1 MAFVDE
7 VIVKLKAG
15 NGGDGC
21 LSFHRAKFVPK
32 GGPDGGDGGKGGDL
46 YLLCDENTQDL
57 TEFSFVPEQE
67 AKAGQHGM
75 GKCRKGRDGKDRIL
89 HVPMG
94 TDIYDT
100 VSGKLVAQ
108 LLKNGQKVKLLRGGR
123 GGKGNFNFKSSV
135 NRTPRET
142 TPGIEGKRGTFRF
155 ELRSIADVG
164 LVGFPNAGKSSLINI
179 LTRSKSKI
187 GAYPFTTLNP
197 NLGTVKAE
205 DSADEFIIAD
215 IPGLIEGAHE
225 NRGLGH
231 RFLKHIER
239 CKVLLF
245 VVDVSGF
252 EERDFKKD
260 FKVLVNEIEEYNPEM
275 LTRPMLVAANK
286 IDLIEDPKNRKV
298 SPAAFKIANRT
309 ISGYAVS
316 AVEGTGL
323 DELVEALTKAIKHA

>member
-15 NGGDGC
+15 DGGDGC

-57 TEFSFVPEQE
+57 TEYSFEPEQE
-67 AKAGQHGM
+67 AKSGGNGM
-75 GKCRKGRDGKDRIL
+75 GLKRKGRNGKDRIL
-89 HVPMG
+89 RVPMG
-94 TDIYDT
+94 TDVYDV

-108 LLKNGQKVKLLRGGR
+108 MLTNGQKVKLLRGGKGGR
-123 GGKGNFNFKSSV
+123 GNYTFKSSV
-135 NRTPRET
+135 NRTPRQT
-142 TPGIEGKRGTFRF
+142 TPGIPGKRGTFRF

-164 LVGFPNAGKSSLINI
+164 LVGFPNAGKSSLINV

-187 GAYPFTTLNP
+187 GAYPFTTMNP
-197 NLGTVKAE
+197 NLGTVKVGEQQNA
-205 DSADEFIIAD
+205 FIIAD

-252 EERDFKKD
+252 VDREFKKD
-260 FKVLVNEIEEYNPEM
+260 FKVLVNEIKQYQPEM
-275 LTRPMLVAANK
+275 LERPLLVAANK
-286 IDLIEDPKNRKV
+286 IDLIEDPKKRKI
-298 SPAAFKIANRT
+298 SPAAFKIAKQT
-309 ISGYAVS
+309 IPGYAVS

-323 DELVEALTKAIKHA
+323 EELIEALAEAIKNA